1 MFYSSDFSEFY
12 VKAHIKISF
21 TTEEIK
27 NPSLKELGDFLM
39 AISKIHEFT
48 ILNSQNE
55 YTQEFTTFKN
65 RIRIFPFHELETI
78 TFCRKNPFDMELC
91 FYISK
96 EGVVSYMTFLKVLL
110 FICKRYGENSNE
122 ISISIDNLRL
132 LMIRIGECLKSN
144 ELISKHLEL
153 LNNNL
158 YLETYLENLNDKLQ
172 KILTKEAFRKHYNQ
186 ICRTSLTITRLVSSV
201 PEMNETFDFF
211 RNS

>member
-1 MFYSSDFSEFY
+1 MFNSYDLSDLY
-12 VKAHIKISF
+12 VKVDLKISF

-55 YTQEFTTFKN
+55 YTQEFTTYEN
-65 RIRIFPFHELETI
+65 RIRIFPFHEIETI

-122 ISISIDNLRL
+122 LSISIDNLRL

-158 YLETYLENLNDKLQ
+158 DLEIYLQNLNA
-172 KILTKEAFRKHYNQ
+172 ILTKILSNQVFRRHYNQ
-186 ICRTSLTITRLVSSV
+186 ICRTSLTITNLVSSV

-211 RNS
+211 RE